1 MKELAIMK
9 RIDLLRQKSNIW
21 LEIEETKRIRE
32 DEKDKQKT
40 YKLTQ
45 KIEKLKNKYDFIN
58 ALLKA
63 NKQ

>member
-1 MKELAIMK
+1 MK

-32 DEKDKQKT
+32 DEKDKQKA
-40 YKLTQ
+40 YQLTQ
-45 KIEKLKNKYDFIN
+45 KIERLKNKYDFFN
-58 ALLKA
+58 NLLKA